1 MKNTHAPYDSDTS
14 ADENWSEDVEY
25 TQGGSHNDD
34 TVSIQRTSHLEFL
47 LIEQQ
52 LQVPSYPEAQEDT
65 APSLEEE
72 DVIETNDDGEQA
84 IQNFDLDY
92 STQHP
97 TATSPDIDDFVDAHP
112 IHQSATTL
120 GVGHSADAPQSS
132 ASSSFLS
139 GGQWTQMNNNYGP
152 THREAGTYSGE
163 NEGENS
169 NGYYRGMDN
178 RWHQSFP
185 PQDLQTG
192 RRSILPQADQYG
204 TQHTSSAYSLS
215 CTTSPLHSSRPLG
228 VGEGSPLEYLHP
240 ANVQIPQ
247 QFQQPHPH
255 TTSKQ
260 TTFGISQGPT
270 ASTYRTDSRL
280 GHANSPSRPS
290 RLASEVATSPNQQV
304 TPTSQSDGGLY
315 SNRPFTEEDF
325 LPPIR
330 KGGKLM
336 EDRVTWNME
345 AKKNHYD
352 CWARYHGRPALPK
365 AVEGGLSDFKI
376 RSKAIEALNEADQQ
390 SLQDFI
396 NAAKYFAV
404 TGIPNRP
411 SNHQAANGLGSGDE
425 EESEME
431 PVNRPGT
438 YRAIERKKRSREET
452 REPEDAPEN
461 RRKRTKPMST
471 VRQGN
476 PYPESQPSTKNPQG
490 QMSFFDMEAAN
501 QWLANLGQP
510 SILEAAN
517 TYLANRGLPSIFIE
531 SPRSMDL
538 SYLGYPYVNISS
550 QRDSFAPFPAGVNQH
565 SAGVPGSA
573 HRGNSR
579 LSVPHKRRADTDS
592 EDQVDAAQM
601 TESHAK
607 KSCTDNLGLTSMLDS
622 NRAAPQRQQPQLKR
636 RRGTQKQDS
645 ISKVHTKGQRQS
657 YPVTER
663 SSPRYAGAET
673 ASPNIYRRGASID
686 SRHRSI
692 LSGVANDVN
701 DISEYGPFTPN
712 QIQFPDLIPNQ
723 NLFPTS
729 APPSSHGRQSLLENN
744 QTHQSAN
751 EGLAGEGHE
760 NYQAFDSNSLGV
772 EHGNHG
778 NLEFNPTSVE
788 QDNLADFDFGSSSLR
803 NTMAAP
809 QHNENATGNNNPIPH
824 INDDHAWLNEC
835 FDFENLP
842 DDPSQQKHQ

>member
-1 MKNTHAPYDSDTS
+1 MENTHAPYDSDIG
-14 ADENWSEDVEY
+14 ADENLSEDGEY
-25 TQGGSHNDD
+25 TQDGSHNDD
-34 TVSIQRTSHLEFL
+34 SVSIQITSNLEFL
-47 LIEQQ
+47 LIERQIQ
-52 LQVPSYPEAQEDT
+52 APSYPEVQEDT

-72 DVIETNDDGEQA
+72 DVVETNDEGEQT

-92 STQHP
+92 STQYP
-97 TATSPDIDDFVDAHP
+97 TATSPDIDYFVDAHP

-120 GVGHSADAPQSS
+120 GVGHAADAPQSS

-152 THREAGTYSGE
+152 TYGEAGSYSGE
-163 NEGENS
+163 KEGENS

-192 RRSILPQADQYG
+192 RRTILPG
-204 TQHTSSAYSLS
+204 TDHT
-215 CTTSPLHSSRPLG
+215 G
-228 VGEGSPLEYLHP
+228 VKEGSPLEYLHP
-240 ANVQIPQ
+240 ANVHIPQ
-247 QFQQPHPH
+247 QFQQPHLH
-255 TTSKQ
+255 TTNTQ

-270 ASTYRTDSRL
+270 ASSYKTGSRSS
-280 GHANSPSRPS
+280 HAKSPSRAS
-290 RLASEVATSPNQQV
+290 RLASEVATSPSQQV
-304 TPTSQSDGGLY
+304 TPTSQSDSGLY
-315 SNRPFTEEDF
+315 SNRPFTDEDF

-404 TGIPNRP
+404 TGNPNRP
-411 SNHQAANGLGSGDE
+411 DNDQAANGLGSEDE
-425 EESEME
+425 AESEME

-438 YRAIERKKRSREET
+438 YRVIAPKKRSREET
-452 REPEDAPEN
+452 RESEDAPEN
-461 RRKRTKPMST
+461 RRKRTKPRST

-476 PYPESQPSTKNPQG
+476 SYPESQPSTKNPQG
-490 QMSFFDMEAAN
+490 QMSFSDMEAAN

-517 TYLANRGLPSIFIE
+517 TYLANRGLPSIIIE
-531 SPRSMDL
+531 NPRSMDL
-538 SYLGYPYVNISS
+538 SYLGYPYVNIGS
-550 QRDSFAPFPAGVNQH
+550 QRDSFATFPAGVNHH
-565 SAGVPGSA
+565 SAGVPGSG
-573 HRGNSR
+573 HRGTSR
-579 LSVPHKRRADTDS
+579 LSVPHKRKADTDS
-592 EDQVDAAQM
+592 EDQGDAAHM

-607 KSCTDNLGLTSMLDS
+607 KSCTDNLGLTNMLDS
-622 NRAAPQRQQPQLKR
+622 NQAAPQRQQPQLKR
-636 RRGTQKQDS
+636 RRGPQKQDS
-645 ISKVHTKGQRQS
+645 IPKLHTKGQRQN

-673 ASPNIYRRGASID
+673 ASPNIYRRGASVA
-686 SRHRSI
+686 
-692 LSGVANDVN
+692 SGYRCTISGNANDVN
-701 DISEYGPFTPN
+701 DTSQYGPITPN

-723 NLFPTS
+723 NLFPNS
-729 APPSSHGRQSLLENN
+729 APPSSHGRQSLLENS

-751 EGLAGEGHE
+751 EGLAGEGHQ
-760 NYQAFDSNSLGV
+760 NYQAFDSNFLGV
-772 EHGNHG
+772 QHGNHG
-778 NLEFNPTSVE
+778 DLDFNPTSVG
-788 QDNLADFDFGSSSLR
+788 QDNLADFDFGSSSLPDA
-803 NTMAAP
+803 MPAP
-809 QHNENATGNNNPIPH
+809 QHNENANGNNDSIPQ

-835 FDFENLP
+835 FDFEHLP
-842 DDPSQQKHQ
+842 ADPSQQKHQ

>member
-1 MKNTHAPYDSDTS
+1 
-14 ADENWSEDVEY
+14 
-25 TQGGSHNDD
+25 
-34 TVSIQRTSHLEFL
+34 
-47 LIEQQ
+47 
-52 LQVPSYPEAQEDT
+52 
-65 APSLEEE
+65 
-72 DVIETNDDGEQA
+72 
-84 IQNFDLDY
+84 
-92 STQHP
+92 
-97 TATSPDIDDFVDAHP
+97 
-112 IHQSATTL
+112 
-120 GVGHSADAPQSS
+120 
-132 ASSSFLS
+132 
-139 GGQWTQMNNNYGP
+139 MNNNYGP
-152 THREAGTYSGE
+152 THGEAGTHSGE

-192 RRSILPQADQYG
+192 RRTILPG
-204 TQHTSSAYSLS
+204 TDHT
-215 CTTSPLHSSRPLG
+215 G
-228 VGEGSPLEYLHP
+228 VKEGSLLEYLHP
-240 ANVQIPQ
+240 AHVQIPQ

-255 TTSKQ
+255 TTSKR

-270 ASTYRTDSRL
+270 ASSYRTDSRS
-280 GHANSPSRPS
+280 GHAKSPSRSS

-304 TPTSQSDGGLY
+304 TPTSQSDSGLY

-411 SNHQAANGLGSGDE
+411 SNHQAAIGLGSEDE

-431 PVNRPGT
+431 PVSRPGT
-438 YRAIERKKRSREET
+438 YRVIAPKKRSRGET
-452 REPEDAPEN
+452 RESEDAPVN
-461 RRKRTKPMST
+461 SRKRTKPMST
-471 VRQGN
+471 IRQGN
-476 PYPESQPSTKNPQG
+476 SHLEPQSSTKNPQG
-490 QMSFFDMEAAN
+490 QMSFPDMEAAN
-501 QWLANLGQP
+501 KWLASLGQP

-517 TYLANRGLPSIFIE
+517 TYLANRGLPSVMIE
-531 SPRSMDL
+531 NPRPMDL
-538 SYLGYPYVNISS
+538 SYLGYPYVNIGS
-550 QRDSFAPFPAGVNQH
+550 QRDSLAPFPAGVNRH
-565 SAGVPGSA
+565 LAGVPGSG
-573 HRGNSR
+573 HRESSR
-579 LSVPHKRRADTDS
+579 LSEPHKRKPDTDS
-592 EDQVDAAQM
+592 EDQGNAANM
-601 TESHAK
+601 TGSRAK
-607 KSCTDNLGLTSMLDS
+607 KPCTDNLGLTNMLGS
-622 NRAAPQRQQPQLKR
+622 KQAAPQRQQPQLKR
-636 RRGTQKQDS
+636 RRDTQKRDA
-645 ISKVHTKGQRQS
+645 IPTVHTKAQRQNS
-657 YPVTER
+657 PVTER

-673 ASPNIYRRGASID
+673 ASPNIYQRGASID